1 MGSVTDL
8 ASTADAIVTD
18 TVMQDGDT
26 GRIVRLRW
34 LDSGL
39 AVTGWKTLS
48 ELPQSVEEVETVGL
62 WMGEN
67 DHCVMVGSSRDA
79 HFNSWLGV
87 QLIWKDA
94 ITTKEFLS

>member
-1 MGSVTDL
+1 MSGEGVPLVD
-8 ASTADAIVTD
+8 D
-18 TVMQDGDT
+18 TVMQDEDT

-39 AVTGWKTLS
+39 AVSGWRQMAD
-48 ELPQSVEEVETVGL
+48 LPNSVEEVETVGL

-67 DHCVMVGSSRDA
+67 AHCVMVGSSRDA
-79 HFNSWLGV
+79 HSNSWLGV